1 MSDDDSD
8 RVNPSESVPLKLS
21 EKAISSKEPWQD
33 DLLGRK
39 ETAGRLTDLVRNQR
53 VPLLVGIDGE
63 WGTGK
68 TFLLRR
74 WQMDLESEGFRSIYY
89 NAWEDDFCDDPFV
102 AIVGQLFDHF
112 KENRFKKLVRA
123 ARPFAIELVK
133 EGAKAWTSRLL
144 RLDIHRVLREMTR
157 RDIFQKYS
165 DQQEVRERLR
175 EQLTKLSTV
184 VEEETERPLVFI
196 IDELDRCRPTF
207 AIELLERVKH
217 IFDVPNIV
225 FVFGVNR
232 DELCESLKSVYGGIN
247 ADVYLRKFFDL
258 EFQLQSPDKAHFCRV
273 LMRDYQLENL
283 LSWEDS
289 TSVYKWPDVNY
300 HVWTEEFPDLCA
312 RFDLSLRDIDSCVRL
327 MALSAQGRLFSIVM
341 YPFLLAFLIALSH
354 KDPLLY
360 RQFLL
365 GQRRASDVMNFVFEH
380 KPPPTYTRDPEGW
393 LDVIEAILYMLEGHI
408 PGYPRGEGSAVDQ
421 LSLKSE
427 GKALT
432 CPELLSDKTRSEGKS
447 RAARLLGM
455 MDSDEIYALA
465 VMPEMEFDT
474 LHGSGFSTIDTLL
487 GLIRL

>member
-1 MSDDDSD
+1 MSDNESV
-8 RVNPSESVPLKLS
+8 RVNPSETVPLKPS
-21 EKAISSKEPWQD
+21 EKEVSSEEPWQD

-39 ETAGRLTDLVRNQR
+39 EIAERLTNLIRKQR
-53 VPLLVGIDGE
+53 VPLLVGIDGK

-74 WQMDLESEGFRSIYY
+74 WQKDLESEGFRSIYY
-89 NAWEDDFCDDPFV
+89 NAWEDDFCDDPFLAV
-102 AIVGQLFDHF
+102 VGQLFDHF
-112 KENRFKKLVRA
+112 NENRFKKLVRA
-123 ARPFAIELVK
+123 ARPFALALVK
-133 EGAKAWTSRLL
+133 EGAIAWTSRLF
-144 RLDIHRVLREMTR
+144 RLDFHRVLRELTR
-157 RDIFQKYS
+157 RDILQKYS
-165 DQQEVRERLR
+165 DQREVKERLR

-184 VEEETERPLVFI
+184 VEQETERPLVFI

-232 DELCESLKSVYGGIN
+232 DELCESLKSVYGGID

-258 EFQLQSPDKAHFCRV
+258 EFPLQVPDKAHFCRY
-273 LMRDYQLENL
+273 LMRNYQLENL
-283 LSWEDS
+283 LSWKDS
-289 TSVYKWPDVNY
+289 TSVYKWPDVKY

-365 GQRRASDVMNFVFEH
+365 GQRRASEVMNFVFEH
-380 KPPPTYTRDPEGW
+380 KPPPTYTRDPDGW
-393 LDVIEAILYMLEGHI
+393 LDVIEAILYRLEGSI
-408 PGYPRGEGSAVDQ
+408 PGYPRGEGSAIDQ
-421 LSLKSE
+421 LSLKSQD
-427 GKALT
+427 KVLT

-447 RAARLLGM
+447 RAERLLGM

-465 VMPEMEFDT
+465 VTPGMEFDT

>member
-1 MSDDDSD
+1 MSDDDSVW
-8 RVNPSESVPLKLS
+8 VNPSESVPLKLS
-21 EKAISSKEPWQD
+21 EKEISSEEPWQD

-39 ETAGRLTDLVRNQR
+39 EAADRLTDLIRNR
-53 VPLLVGIDGE
+53 REPLLVGIDGE

-74 WQMDLESEGFRSIYY
+74 WQRDLESEGFRSIYY
-89 NAWEDDFCDDPFV
+89 NAWEDDFCDDPFL

-133 EGAKAWTSRLL
+133 EGAIAWTSRLL
-144 RLDIHRVLREMTR
+144 RLDFHRVLKELTR

-184 VEEETERPLVFI
+184 VEKETGRPLVFI

-217 IFDVPNIV
+217 IFDIPSIV

-258 EFQLQSPDKAHFCRV
+258 EFQLQIPDKAHFCRF
-273 LMRDYQLENL
+273 LMRNYQLENL
-283 LSWEDS
+283 LNWDDT

-300 HVWTEEFPDLCA
+300 LVWTEEFPDLCA
-312 RFDLSLRDIDSCVRL
+312 RFDLSLRDIDSCIRL
-327 MALSAQGRLFSIVM
+327 MALSARDGIFSIIM
-341 YPFLLAFLIALSH
+341 YPFLLAFLLALSH

-360 RQFLL
+360 RQFLK
-365 GQRRASDVMNFVFEH
+365 GQRRASEVMNFVFEQ
-380 KPPPTYTRDPEGW
+380 KPPPTYDRNPDGW
-393 LDVIEAILYMLEGHI
+393 LDVIEAILYKLEGHI
-408 PGYPRGEGSAVDQ
+408 PGYPREEGSAVDQ
-421 LSLKSE
+421 LSLQSQ
-427 GKALT
+427 GNALT
-432 CPELLSDKTRSEGKS
+432 CPELLSDKTRSGGKS
-447 RAARLLGM
+447 RAEWLLGR
-455 MDSDEIYALA
+455 MDSFEITALA
-465 VMPEMEFDT
+465 LMPEMELDT
-474 LHGSGFSTIDTLL
+474 LHGSGFSTLDSLL